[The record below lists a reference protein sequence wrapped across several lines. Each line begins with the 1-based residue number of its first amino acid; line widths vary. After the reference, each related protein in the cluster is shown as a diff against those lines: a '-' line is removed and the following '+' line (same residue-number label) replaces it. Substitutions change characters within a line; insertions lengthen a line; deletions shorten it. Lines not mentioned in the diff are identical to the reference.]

1 MSGCLLRVNESD
13 KSRYMAKRS
22 AVDQII
28 EWKQRRGRSSIGAE
42 LLWKVDDLFRLWSEE
57 GRMER
62 MADFVPIR
70 LATIM
75 EVYVRETVRKLID
88 SDPKYMDRSEPLT
101 KNIKL
106 DFILLKSLQGRR
118 VSLGDIIAHSLPIS
132 SLAHILSIYGTLL
145 PSFKEK
151 LPESRERW
159 TEDRDLSSSPPILND
174 VDRVLSII
182 ERIFEVRHIVT
193 HEMPSQ
199 PPYAIDEIPEFL
211 TSTRDFLSATD
222 WILIG
227 EAKGDV
233 PRTQMAMNMSAS
245 EGLNLVM
252 QQMEEVAAE
261 VQTLGDVDSEAFE
274 ASQKA
279 WETYADAEAALH
291 AAPVQ
296 GGSMYPMVLASQK
309 ALITRARIEAL
320 RWWLEREEGDL

>member
-1 MSGCLLRVNESD
+1 
-13 KSRYMAKRS
+13 
-22 AVDQII
+22 
-28 EWKQRRGRSSIGAE
+28 
-42 LLWKVDDLFRLWSEE
+42 
-57 GRMER
+57 MER

>member
-1 MSGCLLRVNESD
+1 
-13 KSRYMAKRS
+13 MAKRS
-22 AVDQII
+22 TIDQII
-28 EWKQRRGRSSIGAE
+28 EWKQRRGRSTIGAQ
-42 LLWKVDDLFRLWSEE
+42 LLWKVDDLVRVWHQE
-57 GRMER
+57 GQTER
-62 MADFVPIR
+62 FADFVPIR

-75 EVYVRETVRKLID
+75 EVYVRETVRELID

-118 VSLGDIIAHSLPIS
+118 VSLGDIIAHSLPVS
-132 SLAHILSIYGTLL
+132 SLTHILSIYGTLL
-145 PSFKEK
+145 PGFKEK

-159 TEDRDLSSSPPILND
+159 IEDRDLSSPPILND
-174 VDRVLSII
+174 VERILSII

-199 PPYAIDEIPEFL
+199 RPYVIEEIPEFL

-222 WILIG
+222 WLLIG

-233 PRTQMAMNMSAS
+233 PRTQTTMNMSAG
-245 EGLNLVM
+245 EDLDLAT
-252 QQMEEVAAE
+252 QEMEKAVIEVR
-261 VQTLGDVDSEAFE
+261 TRGDVDSEAFE

-279 WETYADAEAALH
+279 WETYADADATLH
-291 AAPVQ
+291 AAQVQ
-296 GGSMYPMVLASQK
+296 GGSMYPMIWASQK
-309 ALITRARIEAL
+309 AAITRARIVAL

>member
-1 MSGCLLRVNESD
+1 
-13 KSRYMAKRS
+13 MAKRS
-22 AVDQII
+22 TVDQII
-28 EWKQRRGRSSIGAE
+28 EWKQRRGRSTIGAE
-42 LLWKVDDLFRLWSEE
+42 LLWKVDDLFRVWSQESQT
-57 GRMER
+57 ER
-62 MADFVPIR
+62 FADFVPIR

-75 EVYVRETVRKLID
+75 EVYVRETVRELID
-88 SDPKYMDRSEPLT
+88 SDPKYLDQSEPLT

-132 SLAHILSIYGTLL
+132 SLAHILSIYGTLF
-145 PSFKEK
+145 SNFTEK

-159 TEDRDLSSSPPILND
+159 IEDRDLEPSSPPILND
-174 VDRVLSII
+174 VERVLAII
-182 ERIFEVRHIVT
+182 KRIFEVRHIVT

-199 PPYAIDEIPEFL
+199 RPYSIEEIPEFL

-233 PRTQMAMNMSAS
+233 PRTQMAMNMSAR
-245 EGLNLVM
+245 EDLNLVM
-252 QQMEEVAAE
+252 QEMEKMVTEVRTRGE
-261 VQTLGDVDSEAFE
+261 VDGEAFE

-291 AAPVQ
+291 AALVQ
-296 GGSMYPMVLASQK
+296 GGSMYPMVWASQK
-309 ALITRARIEAL
+309 AQVTRARIEAL